1 MSQRPSCED
10 EEGPPSSLVHTKSSS
25 SLELTVENV
34 QELEQQFGGTGSL
47 YSSSVEYYVEDTQHC
62 SQMDG
67 ETEKVCVGADEKFQI
82 DLRTGA
88 QNIKSRSSSNGDL
101 SEYEEVHAF
110 DGRVVVRVSTRSQTD
125 WDWVAKSSTKNKLHT
140 HDQTVKNISNPV
152 EESLAI
158 PHAIETA
165 PNTKTLLETEG
176 SEVVPSLNNR
186 VLDMTSKAPSA
197 HLAVQG
203 EHKQSPPSC
212 DMIAEVSNSDSSG
225 DLLENDLDSI
235 RCEYCQ
241 QFQKPAVLRDQ
252 MKHSTP
258 EEEEDITMDTISHLP
273 FKGAKDLAEQR
284 LKEWEIQRTQ
294 TGSSNCTCSG
304 VEAKLHNT
312 ICYRLSNEVFTAE
325 ETALPEMEIINPPDT
340 VTPHEEEQGHKKKD
354 TLIRLYDS
362 GQTFLTIFPDGTGQ
376 VFYPSGRLAILICAV
391 NAVDFTYV
399 ILADKALQSDIK
411 AIFTSKGQSTCYH
424 PNGLIWVN
432 LTQLGG
438 TSCSDTG
445 ALRRRWSWID
455 HEHHVHAPPIQP
467 LCLSLNPNI
476 EIRIQ
481 TQDCIYLT
489 FTSHKCSV
497 RLNVGSRFKMDP
509 AEGLMLPGP
518 DLIQRHLQL
527 KSAEIYSFLQKIQSV
542 ITYQQPLSPRKLT
555 SQSSLISQLEMMRTA
570 MHKRRAA
577 KTSRVLVSTNSQ

>member
-1 MSQRPSCED
+1 MSQRSSCED

-34 QELEQQFGGTGSL
+34 QELEQQFGGTSTGSL
-47 YSSSVEYYVEDTQHC
+47 YSSSFNVEYYVEGTPHC
-62 SQMDG
+62 GQMDG
-67 ETEKVCVGADEKFQI
+67 ETEKVCVGAD
-82 DLRTGA
+82 D
-88 QNIKSRSSSNGDL
+88 
-101 SEYEEVHAF
+101 
-110 DGRVVVRVSTRSQTD
+110 QTD
-125 WDWVAKSSTKNKLHT
+125 I
-140 HDQTVKNISNPV
+140 NISKPV
-152 EESLAI
+152 EESLTI

-165 PNTKTLLETEG
+165 PNTKTILETEG
-176 SEVVPSLNNR
+176 SEVVQSLNNR
-186 VLDMTSKAPSA
+186 VVDMTNKVPSG

-212 DMIAEVSNSDSSG
+212 DMIAEVYSSDSSE

-235 RCEYCQ
+235 PCEYCQ

-252 MKHSTP
+252 MKHSTL
-258 EEEEDITMDTISHLP
+258 EEEEDITMDTISHVP
-273 FKGAKDLAEQR
+273 FKGEQDLAEQR
-284 LKEWEIQRTQ
+284 LKELEIQRTQ

-325 ETALPEMEIINPPDT
+325 ETPFPEMEIIDPPDT

-467 LCLSLNPNI
+467 LCLTLNPNI

-497 RLNVGSRFKMDP
+497 RLNVGSRFKLDP

-527 KSAEIYSFLQKIQSV
+527 KSAEIYSFLQKIHSV

-555 SQSSLISQLEMMRTA
+555 SQSSLIVQLEMMKTA

-577 KTSRVLVSTNSQ
+577 KTSRVLVSTDSQ